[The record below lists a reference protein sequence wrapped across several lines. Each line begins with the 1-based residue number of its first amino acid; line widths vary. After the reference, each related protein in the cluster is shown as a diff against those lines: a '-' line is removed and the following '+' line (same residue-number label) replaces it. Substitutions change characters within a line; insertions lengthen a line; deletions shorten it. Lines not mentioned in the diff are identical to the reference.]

1 MCPDLLSIIWVSLD
15 YDIHPEI
22 LESEM
27 RRLNPVF
34 SLILLLAATALVGRT
49 QTSQVEANKAV
60 VRHAFEAL
68 EKGDI
73 ATLNALFD
81 PQGPWHTPKGTT
93 IPQGGPFSDLKSSC
107 PMCAALDGR
116 KITID
121 VMLAEGDLVAVRSIW
136 SGKYTG
142 NYRGIQM
149 SGKDVSIIYVNI
161 YRVVDGRIRENWA
174 DTDRLTLAEQ
184 LGMKL
189 APPDAAK

>member
-1 MCPDLLSIIWVSLD
+1 
-15 YDIHPEI
+15 
-22 LESEM
+22 M
-27 RRLNPVF
+27 RRLIQTI
-34 SLILLLAATALVGRT
+34 SLLLLLTGYAPFGSAQATRE
-49 QTSQVEANKAV
+49 EANKAV
-60 VRHAFEAL
+60 VRRAFEAL

-93 IPQGGPFSDLKSSC
+93 IIQGGPFPDLQSSC

-116 KITID
+116 KITIE
-121 VMLAEGDLVAVRSIW
+121 VMLAEGDLVAVRSTW

-142 NYRGIQM
+142 NYKGIQI
-149 SGKDVSIIYVNI
+149 SGKEVSMIYVNI

-174 DTDRLTLAEQ
+174 DTDRLSLAEQ

-189 APPDAAK
+189 APSETAK